1 MTMPSD
7 LWSFT
12 LDFYA
17 RPGVEQAC
25 LALQAKGG
33 NVCALLCGVWLDQ
46 RNIPFNPQ
54 RAEEI
59 RQLATP
65 WHDQVVGPL
74 RAVRT
79 QWKTAAVTDEEL
91 SALRERVKVLE
102 LDAERE
108 LLVRLQRL
116 IQDWPEQAAEHSGV
130 WLRALAG
137 EAAEKAPDALQ
148 VLQRVGDDLI

>member
-1 MTMPSD
+1 MPSD

-25 LALQAKGG
+25 LALQTHGA
-33 NVCALLCGVWLDQ
+33 NVCTVLCGVWLDQ
-46 RNIPFNPQ
+46 NRVRFDPE
-54 RAEEI
+54 RATQI

-65 WHDQVVGPL
+65 WHDDVVGPL
-74 RAVRT
+74 RELRTRWKATAV
-79 QWKTAAVTDEEL
+79 ADEEL
-91 SALRERVKVLE
+91 GALRDRLKGLE

-116 IQDWPEQAAEHSGV
+116 IQGWPERDVKPGGAWLDTLAAD
-130 WLRALAG
+130 
-137 EAAEKAPDALQ
+137 AAKDVPDAIQL
-148 VLQRVGDDLI
+148 LHRVGADIA

>member
-1 MTMPSD
+1 MPSD

-25 LALQAKGG
+25 LTLQASGG
-33 NVCALLCGVWLDQ
+33 NVCALLCGVWLD
-46 RNIPFNPQ
+46 RRSMPFDPQ

-59 RQLATP
+59 RQLAKP
-65 WHDQVVGPL
+65 WHDKVVGPL
-74 RAVRT
+74 RDLRL
-79 QWKTAAVTDEEL
+79 QWKAAATSDEEL
-91 SALRERVKVLE
+91 GALRDRLKVLE

-116 IQDWPEQAAEHSGV
+116 VQDWPERGAQRTGA
-130 WLRALAG
+130 WLEALAG
-137 EAAEKAPDALQ
+137 SAANEAPAALQ
-148 VLQRVGDDLI
+148 VLQRSREELA

>member
-1 MTMPSD
+1 MHAD

-25 LALQAKGG
+25 LTLQAHGG

-46 RNIPFNPQ
+46 NRTPFDSA
-54 RAEEI
+54 RAGQI
-59 RQLATP
+59 RQLASP

-74 RAVRT
+74 RALRT
-79 QWKTAAVTDEEL
+79 QWKSAAATDEEL
-91 SALRERVKVLE
+91 GALRERLKVLE

-116 IQDWPEQAAEHSGV
+116 IQDWPGRGAQRTGA
-130 WLRALAG
+130 WLEALAG
-137 EAAEKAPDALQ
+137 DAANRAPDALQ
-148 VLQRVGDDLI
+148 ILQHAGEDIT